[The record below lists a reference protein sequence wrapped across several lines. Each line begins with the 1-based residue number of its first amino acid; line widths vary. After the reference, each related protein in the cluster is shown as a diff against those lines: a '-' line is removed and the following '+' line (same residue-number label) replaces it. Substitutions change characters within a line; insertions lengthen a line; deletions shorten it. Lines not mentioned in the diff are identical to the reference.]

1 MQAHVPV
8 TFAMLRGVLL
18 ENNAFY
24 PDLSGC
30 KTAFVHETS
39 RDGAT
44 VSISA
49 AHVPDE
55 DLVQGQVRYSLCINQ
70 IIGAGQSRAI
80 LIIVRFTYRIR

>member
-18 ENNAFY
+18 EDNAIY
-24 PDLSGC
+24 PSLSC
-30 KTAFVHETS
+30 RKTAFMPETS

-44 VSISA
+44 VSTRL

-70 IIGAGQSRAI
+70 IIGVGRSRAI
-80 LIIVRFTYRIR
+80 LVIVRFTYRIR